1 MVTATPAP
9 DAASATTLDRSETS
23 ATAELYR
30 AAIGSVHAD
39 DYLPVFERF
48 EAADRAGPSWN
59 WAAALLTL
67 NWMAFRRLW
76 GAALA
81 YLGLLATAGL
91 LLFGIGRLVF
101 GLSAD
106 VQWALLALLVLL
118 AIAVPGVWGH
128 ALLYKACR
136 KRMARAL
143 AANDTV
149 EQACAMLRK
158 DATTRQRLIGMVV
171 ANLALAGTAIVAYL
185 NFPDFHDGPLNTA
198 KMGEARTSVQGQVVI
213 EAPTPQRAASAP
225 QSPASAPDLA
235 ASAPVAAAS
244 APAPTASEPVLPAL
258 SPAVTVAVTV
268 APDPAPVSEPVR
280 ATPKPEEARPKQ
292 SPKQQPKQAAKPAPA
307 ANGQYVN
314 AGLFADA
321 GNARRVQDTLT
332 AAGLAAF
339 SQEVTGPRGTF
350 TRVRVGPFK
359 TREEAAAAVQKIRN
373 LGLEAQLL
381 NPQ

>member
-1 MVTATPAP
+1 
-9 DAASATTLDRSETS
+9 
-23 ATAELYR
+23 
-30 AAIGSVHAD
+30 
-39 DYLPVFERF
+39 
-48 EAADRAGPSWN
+48 
-59 WAAALLTL
+59 
-67 NWMAFRRLW
+67 
-76 GAALA
+76 
-81 YLGLLATAGL
+81 
-91 LLFGIGRLVF
+91 VF

-268 APDPAPVSEPVR
+268 APDLAPVSEPVR

-359 TREEAAAAVQKIRN
+359 NREEATAAVQKIRN

>member
-1 MVTATPAP
+1 MVTAAPAP

-30 AAIGSVHAD
+30 AAIGDIHTE
-39 DYLPVFERF
+39 DYLRVFERF

-67 NWMAFRRLW
+67 NWMVFRRLW

-91 LLFGIGRLVF
+91 LLLGIGRLVF

-158 DATTRQRLIGMVV
+158 DATTRQRLVGLVV
-171 ANLALAGTAIVAYL
+171 ANLALAGTVIVGYL
-185 NFPDFHDGPLNTA
+185 NFPDFHDGPLHTA
-198 KMGEARTSVQGQVVI
+198 KMGEARTSVQGTVVI
-213 EAPTPQRAASAP
+213 EAPNPQGTASAP
-225 QSPASAPDLA
+225 QPP

-244 APAPTASEPVLPAL
+244 APVPTASEPVLPAS
-258 SPAVTVAVTV
+258 SPAVAVAVTV
-268 APDPAPVSEPVR
+268 APDPAAPVSEPVR
-280 ATPKPEEARPKQ
+280 ATTKPVVVRPKQ
-292 SPKQQPKQAAKPAPA
+292 PPKQAAKPAPA
-307 ANGQYVN
+307 ANRQYVN

-359 TREEAAAAVQKIRN
+359 TREEAVAAMQKIRN

-381 NPQ
+381 NPP

>member
-30 AAIGSVHAD
+30 AAIGSIHAD

-67 NWMAFRRLW
+67 NWMVFRRLW

-91 LLFGIGRLVF
+91 LLLGIGRLVF

-118 AIAVPGVWGH
+118 AIAVPGLWGH

-235 ASAPVAAAS
+235 ASAPVAATS
-244 APAPTASEPVLPAL
+244 APAPTASEPVLPAS

-307 ANGQYVN
+307 ANRQYVN

>member
-67 NWMAFRRLW
+67 NWMVFRRLW

-91 LLFGIGRLVF
+91 LLLGIGRLVF

-268 APDPAPVSEPVR
+268 APDLAPVSEPVR

-359 TREEAAAAVQKIRN
+359 NREEAPAAVQKIRN